1 MTTAA
6 RRRWLVRGL
15 LAALTAAAMAF
26 FVDVYLDVQRQG
38 RLLWPTAA
46 SWPWILASVAIGVA
60 HVFAMGC
67 TFVWLIGSQGFHR
80 VVSIF
85 LFSQAAK
92 YVPGK
97 IWGVVAQQA
106 LMGQHSRLS
115 QVVGANIAMAA
126 ILLCSQLA
134 LALAASLHGQTGA
147 LTAGLVGA
155 VLCVAAGV
163 FAELLQRLHRARG
176 WRVLAP
182 WARPGVGLLTG
193 ASSAVSLLLTAIAW
207 AALFG
212 GGLGYR
218 INDVA
223 TWTAVSGAS
232 FVAGMLSVLPGGL
245 GIREAAFVAF
255 SAYLPSLAPAEAPML
270 ALLTRAWLLAI
281 DAVAVIMGVAG
292 LLAMRVRNRT

>member
-1 MTTAA
+1 MMPTA
-6 RRRWLVRGL
+6 RRSWLVRGL
-15 LAALTAAAMAF
+15 LVALTAAAVAF
-26 FVDVYLDVQRQG
+26 FIDAYLDVQRQG
-38 RLLWPTAA
+38 GLLWPTAA

-60 HVFAMGC
+60 HVIAMGC
-67 TFVWLIGSQGFHR
+67 AFVWLIGSQGFSR
-80 VVSIF
+80 VASIF

-106 LMGQHSRLS
+106 LMGQQSRLS

-134 LALAASLHGQTGA
+134 LAVAASLHGRTGA
-147 LTAGLVGA
+147 IIAGLVGA
-155 VLCVAAGV
+155 AFCVAAGG
-163 FAELLQRLHRARG
+163 FAELLQRSHRARG
-176 WRVLAP
+176 WRVLVP
-182 WARPGVGLLTG
+182 WSRPGVGLVTG
-193 ASSAVSLLLTAIAW
+193 VSSVASLLLTALAW

-232 FVAGMLSVLPGGL
+232 FVVGMLSVLPGGL

-255 SAYLPSLAPAEAPML
+255 SAYLPSLAPADAPML
-270 ALLTRAWLLAI
+270 ALFTRAWLLAI
-281 DAVAVIMGVAG
+281 DAVAVILGVAG
-292 LLAMRVRNRT
+292 LLTMRVRKRT

>member
-1 MTTAA
+1 MTPTG

-15 LAALTAAAMAF
+15 LAALTAAALAF
-26 FVDVYLDVQRQG
+26 FIDAYLDVQRQG
-38 RLLWPTAA
+38 GLLWPTAA
-46 SWPWILASVAIGVA
+46 SWPWILASLAIGVA
-60 HVFAMGC
+60 HVVAMGC
-67 TFVWLIGSQGFHR
+67 AFAWLIGSQGFHR

-106 LMGQHSRLS
+106 LMGQQSRLS
-115 QVVGANIAMAA
+115 QVFGANIALAA
-126 ILLCSQLA
+126 ILICSQLA
-134 LALAASLHGQTGA
+134 LALAASLYGRTGA
-147 LTAGLVGA
+147 FTAGFVGA
-155 VLCVAAGV
+155 TVCVIAGAFAA
-163 FAELLQRLHRARG
+163 LLQHLHRARG
-176 WRVLAP
+176 WRVLVP
-182 WARPGVGLLTG
+182 WARPGVGLVTG
-193 ASSAVSLLLTAIAW
+193 VSSAVSLLLTALAW

-218 INDVA
+218 IDDVA

-255 SAYLPSLAPAEAPML
+255 SAHLPSLAPAEAPML

-281 DAVAVIMGVAG
+281 DAVAVILGVAG
-292 LLAMRVRNRT
+292 LLAMRVRKRT